1 MRSPTTCEAA
11 VKKTIICC
19 QTLVVLFFLL
29 PGARGSGRYAEVY
42 VANGSRYSG
51 ELLSVRDTAIVIG
64 LVMDAQESVF
74 MNDSTTVQVVG
85 RSEIK
90 LVQIEGKSYTLMGA
104 GIGLLAGG
112 AIGAGGYH
120 DEGDVIGLGKAA
132 ESVTGAAV
140 GALGG
145 LLLGLAIG
153 GAASSK
159 DVEFTNQRGESMD
172 ILRPYARYQS
182 GEPAVLK
189 RRK

>member
-1 MRSPTTCEAA
+1 
-11 VKKTIICC
+11 VKKTIVCC
-19 QTLVVLFFLL
+19 QILAALFLLL
-29 PGARGSGRYAEVY
+29 PGARGGGRYAEVF

-64 LVMDAQESVF
+64 LVMDAPESVF
-74 MNDSTTVQVVG
+74 MNDSTTVQVIG
-85 RSEIK
+85 KSGIR
-90 LVQIEGKSYTLMGA
+90 LVQMEGKSYVLMGA
-104 GIGLLAGG
+104 GVGLLAGG
-112 AIGAGGYH
+112 GIGAAIGAGGRH

-132 ESVTGAAV
+132 EFVTGAAI

-145 LLLGLAIG
+145 LLLGLAVG

-172 ILRPYARYQS
+172 ILRPYARYQF